1 MNMAMTRNRFL
12 ADTVATAGPQQ
23 ILVMLYDRLVLDLN
37 RAEVAQRNGQLAQAS
52 DYLGHAQEIVGSLA
66 STLDVDAWSG
76 GQSLMDLYMYLV
88 REMVGASID
97 GDADR
102 TAACTAIAVPLR
114 DTWREAAASL
124 AASAASM
131 AATATPLIPTQRPR
145 AAFGEPTLGGE
156 LGVG

>member
-23 ILVMLYDRLVLDLN
+23 ILAMLYDRLVLDLN
-37 RAEVAQRNGQLAQAS
+37 RAEAAQRKGERAQAGT
-52 DYLGHAQEIVGSLA
+52 YLDHAQEIVGSLA
-66 STLDVDAWSG
+66 STLDVDTWSG
-76 GQSLMDLYMYLV
+76 GQSLMDLYMFLL
-88 REMVGASID
+88 REMVGSSIS

-102 TAACTAIAVPLR
+102 TAGCSAIGVPLR

-124 AASAASM
+124 

-145 AAFGEPTLGGE
+145 AAFGEATPGGE